1 MNVQDVNFIHTNRN
15 QIDGLTRNLEK
26 KDSKLYEACQDF
38 EALFIKQML
47 NSMRKTVNK
56 TGMMQGGM
64 AEDVFE
70 DMLYDE
76 YAKTMSRTARL
87 GLSDLIYKQVAFTEN
102 KQVQSV

>member
-1 MNVQDVNFIHTNRN
+1 MNVQDVGLLYGDKN
-15 QIDGLTRNLEK
+15 QLDTLTRNIHK
-26 KDSKLYEACQDF
+26 KDPKLYEACQDF

-56 TGMMQGGM
+56 TGLMEGGM

-76 YAKTMSRTARL
+76 YAKIMSKTAGL
-87 GLSDLIYKQVAFTEN
+87 GLADMVYKQVADSEN
-102 KQVQSV
+102 NQV

>member
-1 MNVQDVNFIHTNRN
+1 MNVQDVNLIYGNKN
-15 QIDGLTRNLEK
+15 QLDTLTRNIKK
-26 KDSKLYEACQDF
+26 KDTKLLEACQDF

-56 TGMMQGGM
+56 TGLMEGGM

-76 YAKTMSRTARL
+76 YAKIMSKTADL
-87 GLSDLIYKQVAFTEN
+87 GLADMVYQQVAFTEN
-102 KQVQSV
+102 KPV

>member
-1 MNVQDVNFIHTNRN
+1 MNVQDVNLIYGNKN
-15 QIDGLTRNLEK
+15 QLDTLTRNIEK
-26 KDSKLYEACQDF
+26 KDTKLFEACQDF

-56 TGMMQGGM
+56 TGLMEGGM

-76 YAKTMSRTARL
+76 YAKIMSKTADL
-87 GLSDLIYKQVAFTEN
+87 GLADMVYQQVAFTEN
-102 KQVQSV
+102 KPI